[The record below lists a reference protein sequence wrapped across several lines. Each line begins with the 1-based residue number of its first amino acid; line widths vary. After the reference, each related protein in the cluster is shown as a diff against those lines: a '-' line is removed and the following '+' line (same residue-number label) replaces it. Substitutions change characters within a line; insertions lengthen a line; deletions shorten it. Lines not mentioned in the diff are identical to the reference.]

1 MIILALDY
9 GERYV
14 GVAVT
19 DVDGKIALRHS
30 VIDRQKEELGVAVPK
45 IIAQEQVQKVIVG
58 VPLGL
63 DGNETAQT
71 HESFA
76 FIDEL
81 RDRLGVAVD
90 VDGVDERFTSK
101 EAARMIREDGSKPE
115 EIHAEAA
122 RLMLE
127 TYLKLSL

>member
-14 GVAVT
+14 GVGMT
-19 DVDGKIALRHS
+19 DPDAKMALRHS
-30 VIDRQKEELGVAVPK
+30 VIDRQKDNLMAAVKKIVADEG
-45 IIAQEQVQKVIVG
+45 ATRVIVG

-63 DGNETAQT
+63 DGNETPQT
-71 HESFA
+71 HESLA
-76 FIDEL
+76 FIEEL
-81 RDRLGVAVD
+81 RGQLESNVE

-115 EIHAEAA
+115 NIHAEAA

-127 TYLKLSL
+127 TYLKQAQ